1 MATEYNTSSD
11 TGNPSNVTTL
21 RITTLI
27 FTSGQIAES
36 TPIDLNNGTITT
48 AKLTSTE
55 VSGSFTYE
63 MTANGTDWET
73 VTSGV
78 THTFSNSGT
87 DLRWRVTENNGSTG
101 EISRIKVENYH

>member
-1 MATEYNTSSD
+1 MA
-11 TGNPSNVTTL
+11 
-21 RITTLI
+21 TLI
-27 FTSGQIAES
+27 FTSGQTAES

-78 THTFSNSGT
+78 AHTFSNSGT
-87 DLRWRVTENNGSTG
+87 DLRWRATEAVGGTG
-101 EISRIKVENYH
+101 TISQIKIEKYH